1 MKVLLIAAGNI
12 KSNIGNAQYR
22 LPDDSLYKPIEAEWI
37 SARLQGFQGA
47 LILSCGR
54 SFAQLFSV
62 AMIPATASPRAP
74 MIAEIV
80 TESLKSAP
88 RAWLWI
94 AFNSTVVWFVS
105 TFLSRTAF
113 VSIIPL
119 HLRVLGSKDSHAG
132 SHSVEEIRSYKACS
146 NSVGGEDVECVK
158 VWWTSLRRHT
168 IPTS

>member
-12 KSNIGNAQYR
+12 KSNIGKVQYR

-37 SARLQGFQGA
+37 SARLQGFQGT
-47 LILSCGR
+47 LILSHAR
-54 SFAQLFSV
+54 SLADLFSV
-62 AMIPATASPRAP
+62 TVIAATASPRAP

-113 VSIIPL
+113 VSTIST
-119 HLRVLGSKDSHAG
+119 HFRVLRSKTLLQDPIVSKRFGLTKLAQIM
-132 SHSVEEIRSYKACS
+132 SAEK
-146 NSVGGEDVECVK
+146 
-158 VWWTSLRRHT
+158 TS
-168 IPTS
+168 SS